1 MATIRDV
8 ATTAGVSRGTV
19 SRYFNHPHLVSNG
32 ACVKIENAIHDLGYV
47 LNDEAHQLGL
57 KRRPPVAPER

>member
-19 SRYFNHPHLVSNG
+19 SRYFNHPHLVSK
-32 ACVKIENAIHDLGYV
+32 AASSRIEIAIHDLGYV

-57 KRRPPVAPER
+57 KRGSRNLAS